1 MVLVATLAAV
11 AVATA
16 VMIPVLL
23 KMMVGYA
30 VLCVAMLSVALALL
44 YAYFPLVRHTH
55 DGEPF
60 HRCAAFLS
68 RPQLSHDRL

>member
-44 YAYFPLVRHTH
+44 YAYFPLVSRMTMMTIHH
-55 DGEPF
+55 SSL
-60 HRCAAFLS
+60 CAAFRSRDLS
-68 RPQLSHDRL
+68 

>member
-44 YAYFPLVRHTH
+44 YAYFPLVSRTTTMTIRHSSL
-55 DGEPF
+55 
-60 HRCAAFLS
+60 CAAFRSRDLS
-68 RPQLSHDRL
+68 

>member
-44 YAYFPLVRHTH
+44 YAYFPLVSRTIMMTIHH
-55 DGEPF
+55 SSL
-60 HRCAAFLS
+60 CAASLS
-68 RPQLSHDRL
+68 RHLS

>member
-44 YAYFPLVRHTH
+44 YAYFPLVSRTIIMM
-55 DGEPF
+55 GGSISPQ
-60 HRCAAFLS
+60 RCVAFRDLS
-68 RPQLSHDRL
+68 

>member
-1 MVLVATLAAV
+1 MRARLIMVLVATLAAV

-44 YAYFPLVRHTH
+44 SFTPHSVLY
-55 DGEPF
+55 
-60 HRCAAFLS
+60 CATN
-68 RPQLSHDRL
+68 

>member
-44 YAYFPLVRHTH
+44 YAYFPLVSRTIITM
-55 DGEPF
+55 DPF
-60 HRCAAFLS
+60 RRSCVAFRDLS
-68 RPQLSHDRL
+68 